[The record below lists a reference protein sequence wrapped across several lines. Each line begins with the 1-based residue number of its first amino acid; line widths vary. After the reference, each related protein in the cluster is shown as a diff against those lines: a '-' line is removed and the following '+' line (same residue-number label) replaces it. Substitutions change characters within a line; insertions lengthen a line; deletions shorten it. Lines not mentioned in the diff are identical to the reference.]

1 MRSLLND
8 KIVDMAIDAED
19 NKTRNLVIKTLKEIG
34 CQPEVNDE
42 DDICFKYQ
50 GKDFFIDADNRVPF
64 ITLWNIFGVPLTI
77 DVNIMKEAIN
87 QTNLEGRIT
96 LSYSINKKRNIMVIY
111 CKSHLPFIY
120 GIPAIQEYLQC
131 NLDNYSWTYQYLMD
145 KHNSLKENPTM
156 QSSKEQI
163 IIETFNT
170 KRDNE

>member
-50 GKDFFIDADNRVPF
+50 GEDFFIDADNRVPF
-64 ITLWNIFGVPLTI
+64 ITLWKIFGVPLTI

-87 QTNLEGRIT
+87 QTNLE
-96 LSYSINKKRNIMVIY
+96 
-111 CKSHLPFIY
+111 
-120 GIPAIQEYLQC
+120 
-131 NLDNYSWTYQYLMD
+131 
-145 KHNSLKENPTM
+145 
-156 QSSKEQI
+156 
-163 IIETFNT
+163 
-170 KRDNE
+170 